1 MSLSFL
7 LCGGGQWGQRKDR
20 PFRDTVGIKELI
32 LAALAQG
39 SVQLHLLLL
48 CLSPVRK
55 AEQSSP

>member
-1 MSLSFL
+1 M
-7 LCGGGQWGQRKDR
+7 
-20 PFRDTVGIKELI
+20 GIKELI

-48 CLSPVRK
+48 CLGPVRK